1 MNLDPLCWTR
11 TTTILLL
18 TKRVTPIYIEDK
30 CVVQDP
36 QNIEIKINLKGKN
49 ESSKNKAERKK
60 LIRDDHENYVNI
72 NYNTDSGEIKSMSE
86 MRSSS

>member
-18 TKRVTPIYIEDK
+18 TKRVTPIYIEDN

-36 QNIEIKINLKGKN
+36 QNIEIKIKLKGKN

-72 NYNTDSGEIKSMSE
+72 NYNADSGEIKSMSE
-86 MRSSS
+86 MRLSS

>member
-11 TTTILLL
+11 TTIILLL
-18 TKRVTPIYIEDK
+18 TKRVTPIYIEDN

-86 MRSSS
+86 MRLSS

>member
-18 TKRVTPIYIEDK
+18 TKRVTPIYIEDN

-72 NYNTDSGEIKSMSE
+72 NYNADSGEIKSMSE
-86 MRSSS
+86 MRLSS

>member
-18 TKRVTPIYIEDK
+18 TKRVTPIYIEDN

-49 ESSKNKAERKK
+49 ESSKNKELNGK
-60 LIRDDHENYVNI
+60 I
-72 NYNTDSGEIKSMSE
+72 N
-86 MRSSS
+86 

>member
-1 MNLDPLCWTR
+1 MNLDPLCWTW

-18 TKRVTPIYIEDK
+18 TKRVTHIYIEDN

-60 LIRDDHENYVNI
+60 LIRDDHDNYVKLI
-72 NYNTDSGEIKSMSE
+72 ATLTRERLKLCP
-86 MRSSS
+86 R

>member
-18 TKRVTPIYIEDK
+18 TKRVTPIYIEDN

-49 ESSKNKAERKK
+49 EFSKNKELNGK
-60 LIRDDHENYVNI
+60 I
-72 NYNTDSGEIKSMSE
+72 N
-86 MRSSS
+86 